1 MSASSPPNGGGNKG
15 RLTDNQK
22 KQNHIVSEQKRR
34 QAIREGFDQLADLV
48 PGMQGQGRSEAT
60 VLQATVAYLR
70 KLLEKK
76 AELRRIA
83 LARGMSEQEFE
94 SRYTGAERSAQLAE
108 EEEEVDE
115 GGYGGR

>member
-1 MSASSPPNGGGNKG
+1 MSAPSPPNDGNKS
-15 RLTDNQK
+15 RLTDKQK

-60 VLQATVAYLR
+60 VLQATVEYLR
-70 KLLEKK
+70 KLLGQKDK
-76 AELRRIA
+76 LRRIA

-94 SRYTGAERSAQLAE
+94 SRYSGAERAAQAAYDDVGEGSSA
-108 EEEEVDE
+108 
-115 GGYGGR
+115 GGR